1 MQHIQTIDGNYK
13 RVNIY
18 LNSFNEYVL
27 RCFKDGAHVIEW
39 NYHTLDKND
48 AITESLTFLNKQ
60 GFIPIAYH

>member
-48 AITESLTFLNKQ
+48 AITESLTFLNK
-60 GFIPIAYH
+60 

>member
-1 MQHIQTIDGNYK
+1 MQHIQTIDGDYK

-39 NYHTLDKND
+39 NYHTLDKSD
-48 AITESLTFLNKQ
+48 AINESLTFLQK
-60 GFIPIAYH
+60 

>member
-1 MQHIQTIDGNYK
+1 MQHIQTIDGDYK

-27 RCFKDGAHVIEW
+27 RCFKEGTHVIEW

-48 AITESLTFLNKQ
+48 AITESLTFLNK
-60 GFIPIAYH
+60 

>member
-1 MQHIQTIDGNYK
+1 MKGIKIMQHIQTIDGDYK

-18 LNSFNEYVL
+18 LNSFNEFVL

-48 AITESLTFLNKQ
+48 AIKESLTFLNK
-60 GFIPIAYH
+60 